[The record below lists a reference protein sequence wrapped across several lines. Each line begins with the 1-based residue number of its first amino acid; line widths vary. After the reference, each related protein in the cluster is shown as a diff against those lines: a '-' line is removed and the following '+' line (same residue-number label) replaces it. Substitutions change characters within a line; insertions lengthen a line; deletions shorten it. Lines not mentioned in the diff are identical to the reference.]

1 VLAKVMCC
9 CTHRGLDRAPKAE
22 VSVVEWLLDSDP
34 ALRWQV
40 GRDVGRLPDEGPH
53 GILVL

>member
-1 VLAKVMCC
+1 MCC